1 MNEEK
6 MLKHIE
12 SKCYEVI
19 RLREFYKDYRDRLV
33 DETNDLKTRTFWLND
48 IGRRSEQANAYYNQY
63 IQAHRDLCQLC
74 NILGGKYLEMFNEL
88 VEGEE
93 Q

>member
-1 MNEEK
+1 MMISFVQMQK
-6 MLKHIE
+6 GK
-12 SKCYEVI
+12 
-19 RLREFYKDYRDRLV
+19 
-33 DETNDLKTRTFWLND
+33 
-48 IGRRSEQANAYYNQY
+48 NAYYNQY

-88 VEGEE
+88 VVGEE

>member
-6 MLKHIE
+6 MLDHVR

-19 RLREFYKDYRDRLV
+19 QLREIYEDYKTKLIE
-33 DETNDLKTRTFWLND
+33 ETNDVKQIIFWLND
-48 IGRRSEQANAYYNQY
+48 IGRRAEQTNAYYNQY
-63 IQAHRDLCQLC
+63 IQANRDLSQLC
-74 NILGGKYLEMFNEL
+74 HILDGKYLEMFNEL

-93 Q
+93 

>member
-19 RLREFYKDYRDRLV
+19 GLRELYKDCRDRLI
-33 DETNDLKTRTFWLND
+33 DETNNLKTSTFWMND
-48 IGRRSEQANAYYNQY
+48 IGRKAEQMNAYYNQY
-63 IQAHRDLCQLC
+63 IQAYRDLCQLC
-74 NILGGKYLEMFNEL
+74 HILGGKYLEMFNEL

-93 Q
+93 